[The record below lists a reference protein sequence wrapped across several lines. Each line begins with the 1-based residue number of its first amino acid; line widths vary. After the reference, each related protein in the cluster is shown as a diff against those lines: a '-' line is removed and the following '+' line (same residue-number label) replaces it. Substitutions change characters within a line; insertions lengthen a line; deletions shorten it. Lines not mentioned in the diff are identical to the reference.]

1 MRVPLPFVALLLV
14 PVIVHS
20 IFHLL
25 DWIVWGLGLPSLA
38 PREIL
43 SPFFQDSTP
52 LGLAVHAGVNIAVLV
67 AIAVLLAMVVRLRA
81 LRDVDRLELP

>member
-1 MRVPLPFVALLLV
+1 MVLLLV
-14 PVIVHS
+14 PVVLHS

-43 SPFFQDSTP
+43 SPFFQDATP
-52 LGLAVHAGVNIAVLV
+52 LGLAVHAGVNLSVLALV
-67 AIAVLLAMVVRLRA
+67 ALLLAIIKKLRG
-81 LRDVDRLELP
+81 LGDVDRLELP